1 MKVAVGRALL
11 IPFIIFPVFLVLVS
25 TGLISAQ
32 TKVTGKVVDL
42 ETREPLPFVSIAFKG
57 TTVGTTTD
65 FDGNFQLTTDKP
77 VDSLLASYVGYNRA
91 AKKVRAGI
99 SQVINFELK
108 KFSIGLQ
115 EIVVKPGENPA
126 HPILRNVIKNKHK
139 NDKEKLSAYQY
150 EVYNKIEFDLNNI
163 TEEFKEKKVFKPFA
177 FVFENIDSTSVGEK
191 PYLPMFI
198 SETLSDFYY
207 KRDPKKRK
215 EIIKGSKIS
224 GVENTSVSE
233 VMGDMYQ
240 NVNIYDNN
248 ILVFDKHFIS
258 PISDNGFFYYRYYL
272 IDSMTLDNKWVYQIQ
287 FMPKRKQEL
296 TFTGNMWIN
305 DTTFAIKRLEMKI
318 AEDANINFVK
328 GLNVVQDYKHV
339 DGAWM
344 LAKDRLVIDF
354 EVRKDKMGIYGRKTT
369 SYKDFVINKPKDE
382 EFFDETPDVMML
394 EGADQKDMSFW
405 ETARHDSLSK
415 NEKKIYAMVDTIQT
429 LPAYKTY
436 VDIITIFVSGYKD
449 LGLVEFGPYY
459 NTLSFNRIEG
469 TRLRAGGRTTNK
481 FSRWYELNGY
491 VAYGTRDQEFKY
503 SGGFRTFITKKP
515 RQILSGN
522 YRKDVEILGQS
533 QNAFT
538 TDNILASLLRRQ
550 PVTNMTR
557 LHQYSGSYELEWA
570 EGFNNKISFF
580 NRRLTPIGDFR
591 YETITPENGL
601 KVIPSLITTEVR
613 FLTRFAYHEKY
624 LKGEFERVSLGTI
637 WPVLQFQYT
646 MGMKGVFK
654 SGFTYHKTNFNVN
667 DRLRFTP
674 FGYLD
679 YIVDVGKIWGQVPYP
694 LMELH
699 GGNETYTYDPFA
711 FNMMNYYEFVS
722 DEYASLSLFHHFD
735 GFFLNKIPLMRKLK
749 WREVATFKALTGTV
763 SESNRNTFIFPS
775 SISSL
780 NRGPYYEAGA
790 GIENIFKIFRIDAL
804 WRLSYIDKNYV
815 TNYETR
821 TGRRISTFGIRGSLQ
836 LSF

>member
-1 MKVAVGRALL
+1 LSMSMRLL
-11 IPFIIFPVFLVLVS
+11 IFFFTFSYCFTFSVCF
-25 TGLISAQ
+25 GQ

-57 TTVGTTTD
+57 TTSGTTTD
-65 FDGNFQLTTDKP
+65 FDGNFSISIEKN

-91 AKKVRAGI
+91 AKKVRVNQTQI
-99 SQVINFELK
+99 INFELSK
-108 KFSIGLQ
+108 SSVGLQ
-115 EIVVKPGENPA
+115 EVVIKPGENPA
-126 HPILRNVIKNKHK
+126 HPIVRKALANKDN

-163 TEEFKEKKVFKPFA
+163 TEDFKKKKVFKPFE

-198 SETLSDFYY
+198 SENLSDFFYR
-207 KRDPKKRK
+207 KQPKKRK

-224 GVENTSVSE
+224 GVENSSVSE

-240 NVNIYDNN
+240 NVNIYDNS
-248 ILVFDKHFIS
+248 ILVFDKNFIS

-272 IDSMTLDNKWVYQIQ
+272 IDSVRLDNHWCYQIQ

-328 GLNVVQDYKHV
+328 ALNVVQDYKNV

-369 SYKDFVINKPKDE
+369 SYKDFVINKPKDDDFYE
-382 EFFDETPDVMML
+382 KTPDVL
-394 EGADQKDMSFW
+394 LLDGADQKDKAFW
-405 ETARHDSLSK
+405 EASRHDSLSK
-415 NEKKIYAMVDTIQT
+415 NEKQIYAMVDTIQT

-449 LGLVEFGPYY
+449 IGKIELGPYF
-459 NTLSFNRIEG
+459 NTYSFNKVEGNRFRI
-469 TRLRAGGRTTNK
+469 GGRTTNA
-481 FSRWYELNGY
+481 FSRWHELNGY
-491 VAYGTRDQEFKY
+491 VAYGTHDNDFKY
-503 SGGFRTFITKKP
+503 SLGFRSFLTKKP
-515 RQILSGN
+515 RQILSAN
-522 YRKDVEILGQS
+522 YKKDLEILGQS

-538 TDNILASLLRRQ
+538 NDNILASLLRKQ
-550 PVTNMTR
+550 PLNNMTR
-557 LHQYSGSYELEWA
+557 LDQYTVGYEYEWF
-570 EGFNNKISFF
+570 EGFNQKLSVI
-580 NRRLTPIGDFR
+580 NRRLTPLEDLPFR
-591 YETITPENGL
+591 YERITSDGSIDT
-601 KVIPSLITTEVR
+601 VHSLITSEVR
-613 FLTRFAYHEKY
+613 FLTRFAWHEKY
-624 LKGEFERVSLGTI
+624 LKGEFDRVNLGTI
-637 WPVLQFQYT
+637 WPVLQLQYT
-646 MGMKGVFK
+646 AGIKGIF
-654 SGFTYHKTNFNVN
+654 SSDYAYHKVNFNLN
-667 DRLRFTP
+667 DRIRINP
-674 FGYLD
+674 IGYTD
-679 YIVDVGKIWGQVPYP
+679 YIVDFGQVFGKAPYP

-722 DEYASLSLFHHFD
+722 DKYASLSIFHHFD
-735 GFFLNKIPLMRKLK
+735 GFFFNKVPLFRKLK
-749 WREVATFKALTGTV
+749 WREVATFKGLTGTV
-763 SESNRNTFIFPS
+763 SAANRNIFRFPS
-775 SISSL
+775 TLSTLSK
-780 NRGPYYEAGA
+780 GPYYEAGV

-804 WRLSYIDKNYV
+804 WRLSYIDKDYV
-815 TNYETR
+815 RNYESR
-821 TGRRISTFGIRGSLQ
+821 TGSRISEFGIRGSLQ
-836 LSF
+836 LTF

>member
-1 MKVAVGRALL
+1 MKTVFYPLSLRSYCL
-11 IPFIIFPVFLVLVS
+11 FIFLCLVS
-25 TGLISAQ
+25 ITAAYSQ
-32 TKVTGKVVDL
+32 TKVTGKVVDFD
-42 ETREPLPFVSIAFKG
+42 TREPLPFVSIAFKG

-65 FDGNFQLTTDKP
+65 FDGNFQLSTDKS
-77 VDSLLASYVGYNRA
+77 VDSLLASYVGYNRG
-91 AKKVRAGI
+91 AKKVRPGQ
-99 SQVINFELK
+99 SQILNFELK

-115 EIVVKPGENPA
+115 EIVIKPGENPA
-126 HPILRNVIKNKHK
+126 HPILRNVIKNKDR
-139 NDKEKLSAYQY
+139 NDKDKLSAYQY

-163 TEEFKEKKVFKPFA
+163 SEDFKDKKVFKPFA

-207 KRDPKKRK
+207 QRDPKKRK
-215 EIIKGSKIS
+215 EVIKASKIS

-240 NVNIYDNN
+240 NVNIYDNS
-248 ILVFDKHFIS
+248 ILVFDKSFIS

-272 IDSMTLDNKWVYQIQ
+272 IDSMTIGNKWVYQIQ

-328 GLNVVQDYKHV
+328 ALNVVQDYKHV

-369 SYKDFVINKPKDE
+369 SYKDFQINKPKE
-382 EFFDETPDVMML
+382 KEFYDKTPDVSMV
-394 EGADQKDMSFW
+394 EGADQKDMAFW

-449 LGLVEFGPYY
+449 LGKFEFGPYY
-459 NTLSFNRIEG
+459 NTYSFNKVEG
-469 TRLRAGGRTTNK
+469 NRFRVGGRTTNA

-491 VAYGTRDQEFKY
+491 VAYGTLDKEFKY

-515 RQILSGN
+515 RQIISGN
-522 YRKDVEILGQS
+522 YKKDVEILGQS

-550 PVTNMTR
+550 PLNNMTR
-557 LHQYSGSYELEWA
+557 LDQYSGSYELEWF
-570 EGFNNKISFF
+570 EGFNNKISLF
-580 NRRLTPIGDFR
+580 NRRLTPLGTFR
-591 YETITPENGL
+591 YEEITPENTL
-601 KVIPSLITTEVR
+601 KVVPSLITTELR
-613 FLTRFAYHEKY
+613 LLTRFAWHEKY
-624 LKGEFERVSLGTI
+624 LKGEFERVSLGTV
-637 WPVLQFQYT
+637 WPVLQLQYT
-646 MGMKGVFK
+646 LGLKGVFK
-654 SGFTYHKTNFNVN
+654 SGFTYHKTSLNVN
-667 DRLRFTP
+667 DRIRINP
-674 FGYLD
+674 IGYTD
-679 YIVDVGKIWGQVPYP
+679 YIIEVGQVWGKVPYP

-711 FNMMNYYEFVS
+711 YNMMNYYEFAS
-722 DEYASLSLFHHFD
+722 DQYASLSVYHHFD

-749 WREVATFKALTGTV
+749 WREVATFKGLAGSV
-763 SESNRNTFIFPS
+763 RNSNVNLFLFPN
-775 SISSL
+775 SL
-780 NRGPYYEAGA
+780 STLQRGPYYEAGA

-804 WRLSYIDKNYV
+804 WRLSYIDKDYV
-815 TNYETR
+815 NNYETR
-821 TGRRISTFGIRGSLQ
+821 TGRKISTFGIRGSLQ